1 MASQIVKIVSAE
13 LKRHN
18 AKKVV
23 QVNLVIG
30 KFTFIGKEQ
39 LQFAYK
45 ILTEKTSI
53 ESSKL
58 QIKEEDGSIR
68 CQHCRYEGP
77 LKKKN
82 DPAFHFIIPT
92 LECPECGNIAE
103 IIKGKEF
110 FIESIKMQ
118 S

>member
-18 AKKVV
+18 AKKII

-39 LQFAYK
+39 LQFAYR

-53 ESSKL
+53 EGSKL
-58 QIKEEDGSIR
+58 RIKEEDGRIR
-68 CQHCRYEGP
+68 CQHCNYEGP
-77 LKKKN
+77 LKQKN
-82 DPAFHFIIPT
+82 DPAFHFIFPT
-92 LECPECGNIAE
+92 MECPECGSVAE